1 MPKRPINVEIK
12 PKYKD
17 EPLDRMIRRFSK
29 KVKKEKVIENFLEKR
44 TYEKPSIKRKREK
57 HRRKRVLKKL
67 RIERENREKNNK

>member
-17 EPLDRMIRRFSK
+17 EPLDKMIRRFSK
-29 KVKKEKVIENFLEKR
+29 KVKKEKIIENFLEKR
-44 TYEKPSIKRKREK
+44 TYEKPSVRRKREM

-67 RIERENREKNNK
+67 RIERENKEKNNK